1 MTSPHRPEAVE
12 GKAGVASSVDNVTVG
27 AVSHR
32 RRELDAVPALVD
44 DALTWALTLEADSL
58 TSRPALEAA
67 LAMAGARAW
76 VICRVLG
83 GGVMTTGDN
92 T

>member
-1 MTSPHRPEAVE
+1 MTRPHRPEAVE
-12 GKAGVASSVDNVTVG
+12 GKAGVASSGDNVTVG
-27 AVSHR
+27 AVSDR

-44 DALTWALTLEADSL
+44 DALTLEAASL

-67 LAMAGARAW
+67 LAMAGGRARM
-76 VICRVLG
+76 ICRVLG
-83 GGVMTTGDN
+83 GGVMTTVDN

>member
-1 MTSPHRPEAVE
+1 MTSPRRPEAVE
-12 GKAGVASSVDNVTVG
+12 GEAGVASSVDNVTVG

-44 DALTWALTLEADSL
+44 ALTWALTLETASL

-76 VICRVLG
+76 MICRVLG
-83 GGVMTTGDN
+83 GGMMTTGDN